1 MGVRRGCGRMAG
13 LAVAAL
19 LLVSACAGD
28 RRHGPRPD
36 DPDADLASVGRWDD
50 LDDHETGSGLT
61 DLLDPVQRDA
71 MTREGLATD
80 DPPGGDE
87 ANRGD
92 TAGKVGLSVLSVAL
106 SVGAAVAPFFL
117 F

>member
-1 MGVRRGCGRMAG
+1 MGMRRGCGRMAG

-28 RRHGPRPD
+28 RRHAPRPD
-36 DPDADLASVGRWDD
+36 DPDANLASAGRWDD
-50 LDDHETGSGLT
+50 LEEQDAGSGMT

-71 MTREGLATD
+71 MARDGLATD
-80 DPPGGDE
+80 DPPGEQE
-87 ANRGD
+87 ARSD

-117 F
+117 L